1 MLVIV
6 FSLLIGLIISFTY
19 IKAESKEGIS
29 KNFALSIVILPPIV
43 GVIILT
49 IGTNIASAFSLGG
62 AFSLV
67 RFRSAPGNA
76 KDITYVFMGMAAG
89 LACGLGYVG
98 YAVVFAVILCVVI
111 YILTVSSFGQN
122 RKQYK
127 ELRIFVPEDLN
138 YQDAFDDVL
147 EKYTNKYS
155 LMKIK
160 TADLG
165 SVYELYYNVVIED
178 KINDKEMIDAL
189 RCRNGNLNIIL
200 SLRPEGLNG
209 FGGV

>member
-1 MLVIV
+1 MIV
-6 FSLLIGLIISFTY
+6 FSLLIGLITSVTY
-19 IKAESKEGIS
+19 MKAECKEGIS
-29 KNFALSIVILPPIV
+29 KNFALSLVILPSIV

-76 KDITYVFMGMAAG
+76 KDISYIFMGMAAG
-89 LACGLGYVG
+89 LACGLGYLG
-98 YAVVFAVILCVVI
+98 YALVFAFILCIVI
-111 YILTVSSFGQN
+111 YILTVTSFGQN
-122 RKQYK
+122 RIQMK

-138 YQDAFDDVL
+138 YQDAFDDVMV
-147 EKYTNKYS
+147 KYTKKCN

-165 SVYELYYNVVIED
+165 SVYELYYNVVLDE
-178 KINDKEMIDAL
+178 NVNEKEMIDAL

-200 SLRPEGLNG
+200 SLMPEGISG
-209 FGGV
+209 FSGV